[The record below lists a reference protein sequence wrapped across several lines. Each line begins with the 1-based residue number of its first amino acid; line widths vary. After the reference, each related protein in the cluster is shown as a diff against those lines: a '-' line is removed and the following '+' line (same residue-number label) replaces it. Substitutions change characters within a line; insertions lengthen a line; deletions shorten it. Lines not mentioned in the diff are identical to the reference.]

1 MKKLAGKGYYRTVE
15 SNLLWLSRSSFMQ
28 QLLAEVIATF
38 LALLPIANPIGAVPL
53 FYSLTAL
60 DSKPYRQ
67 KQARQT
73 SVNVICV
80 LIIFF
85 LAGRLILEFFD
96 LSLGVLRIAGGLLIA
111 QTAWEMVTV
120 RPRLT
125 PPERE
130 EVAEKEDISFTP
142 MAVPM
147 LSGPGAI
154 GVVMGLSAK
163 SSHLL
168 DHLGAL
174 IGILLLGGMIYFCL
188 SVGDRVMARLGKSG
202 VGAFNR
208 VLGFFILAIAVQF
221 IAEGTIALLKDSV
234 PELFN

>member
-1 MKKLAGKGYYRTVE
+1 L
-15 SNLLWLSRSSFMQ
+15 
-28 QLLAEVIATF
+28 
-38 LALLPIANPIGAVPL
+38 
-53 FYSLTAL
+53 
-60 DSKPYRQ
+60 
-67 KQARQT
+67 
-73 SVNVICV
+73 NVICV

-163 SSHLL
+163 SSQLL
-168 DHLGAL
+168 DYLGTLA
-174 IGILLLGGMIYFCL
+174 GILLLGAMVYFCL

-221 IAEGTIALLKDSV
+221 IAEGTIALLKDSGV
-234 PELFN
+234 IN